1 MERRNDIGR
10 CGSASWWWMEEG
22 KVINRS
28 ETKLMHAGRG
38 SMKFGLNSGGEVIEV
53 EEFTVGA
60 WDIEI

>member
-1 MERRNDIGR
+1 
-10 CGSASWWWMEEG
+10 MEES

-38 SMKFGLNSGGEVIEV
+38 SMTFGLNSGREVIKV
-53 EEFTVGA
+53 EEFTGVA

>member
-28 ETKLMHAGRG
+28 ETKLMHAGGG
-38 SMKFGLNSGGEVIEV
+38 SMTFGLNSGGEVIKV
-53 EEFTVGA
+53 EEFMGVA
-60 WDIEI
+60 WDIKI